1 MACRRRHPI
10 SRASTFTENLSSSS
24 SSSSNDFNPQ
34 ISRFSTFKEDSRS
47 HFFRDE
53 ASSPP
58 PASPYSSSSS
68 SSVAAQAIRAASAY
82 RESEFSSTNG
92 ESASMKLNSPNSQRL
107 NRSQQVNSPCP
118 SSCFFLL
125 VTWLVVLFL
134 NWGFGGWIWKS
145 CYDYDSMYIIGWL
158 IGRKHFPQKMEMDS
172 RVDPHFL
179 IFCGSGNLCHL
190 VFNAESRSKLMR
202 NFFPPPV
209 SHG

>member
-34 ISRFSTFKEDSRS
+34 ISGFSTFKEDSRS

-58 PASPYSSSSS
+58 PASPSSSSS

-82 RESEFSSTNG
+82 RESDFSSTNS

-118 SSCFFLL
+118 SCFFLL
-125 VTWLVVLFL
+125 VT
-134 NWGFGGWIWKS
+134 
-145 CYDYDSMYIIGWL
+145 
-158 IGRKHFPQKMEMDS
+158 
-172 RVDPHFL
+172 
-179 IFCGSGNLCHL
+179 
-190 VFNAESRSKLMR
+190 
-202 NFFPPPV
+202 
-209 SHG
+209 